1 MVTII
6 NSVLKNGE
14 DVGLISVRWRDED
27 GNRQEDVFRHNP
39 YVYLDPANVNQL
51 QSTKEVVAGTPRASF
66 PLSEKAFAR
75 RLKEWRR
82 KKSYDNRAV
91 WEQGVKMDGVVH
103 VEEDPDTVTRD
114 GVTLTRVEFRDA
126 RSRSA
131 FRRAYSGLSASRT
144 KHEEQFCIRPPM
156 EKDSFE
162 SLFNDAPTH
171 TLYFDLELLQ
181 YHGNGDF
188 PKYTDM
194 RNPRHDVRIG
204 LNSAGLQEMSL
215 IAVYAD
221 WLDQYLV
228 WAHHPNFA
236 EYDTGALPRE
246 YAEMGEVRYF
256 NDEREMLENF
266 VQWIE
271 IMDPDMLVAWNG
283 DGYDLPMLRYR
294 LEVTGVGANRMSPR
308 VSSSNGQFTTTPDY
322 LPPSDNWTDEGER
335 VMKGKYAASRQPI
348 RGRATIDLQPAFVG
362 WWRSTKGQTLGS
374 YVSLD
379 RATNDLLKDYIDV
392 GKATDFKPDFD
403 DKTYDTFIEDYIY
416 YNIVDVAAMVEIERY
431 ANVIQL
437 HLAMQNFLKVPFGST
452 FNSTRFCGV
461 MFSKE
466 AGFLPVDP
474 VWDNQPYQT
483 YWAYPSDDLIQSKPL
498 VIDGKDT
505 GYREYAYTRE
515 YGPDERYDTG
525 YLLDPK
531 NKEDGLAYEGAEV
544 VDVLSEGNKGLH
556 FNVAAFDAK
565 SMYPY
570 NIVGKNI
577 CWLTAYKPKE
587 GDPNA
592 VWFDIHL
599 RKGKQVIGRESIAFH
614 PADKMEG
621 SLPRIVSVVLERR
634 AHYKKVAKECR
645 LAGDDLGAKQADNMQ
660 KAVKVV
666 ANSFYGVLGNAW
678 EWGRD
683 SLDFA
688 TFGLAGATTKFGKK
702 QVQSCRKYCE
712 DLGYKSIFGH
722 TDSVFVKM
730 GDDRTVEDCIEQ
742 CLTLAD
748 DISAHIQKDLG
759 HTGAEWEFEQ
769 FMDRYFIAKK
779 NRYAGRIAWVDGE
792 MVTDKPLSQR
802 LKASGFELKAA
813 NTSKVVRDV
822 QLETLSLM
830 FDGAGFNEVVDFC
843 RDKYD
848 TVASGKVPVAEL
860 APRMTIQQHLPHQY
874 QKTGWNRYSPCN
886 CGGCPIMITKDMT
899 KAQKG
904 GLRKNR
910 KDDLCYTIQ
919 GPRGSDHRRY
929 TVGEP
934 LWRLMDERA
943 SAAAWFN
950 DFIANENE
958 PPIVK
963 GESFYSIPVRDGPY
977 PVPYRNNK
985 VLGRQYGF
993 IGVRNIE
1000 QAEAFTPDFEALAN
1014 STVVEPLKNVF
1025 EGMQWDIEIIRGFR
1039 PPTLQEFL
1047 Y

>member
-6 NSVLKNGE
+6 NSVLKNGQ
-14 DVGLISVRWRDED
+14 DVGLVSVRWRDED
-27 GNRQEDVFRHNP
+27 GKRCEDVFRHNP
-39 YVYLDPANVNQL
+39 YVYLDPANVKQL
-51 QSTKEVVAGTPRASF
+51 QSTKETVAGTPRASF
-66 PLSEKAFAR
+66 PLSERAFAR

-82 KKSYDNRAV
+82 KKTYESKAI
-91 WEQGVKMDGVVH
+91 WEGGVKMDGVVH
-103 VEEDPDTVTRD
+103 VEEDPETVSRD
-114 GVTLTRVEFRDA
+114 GDTLTRVEFKDA

-131 FRRAYSGLSASRT
+131 FRRAYSGISASRT

-156 EKDSFE
+156 EQESFE
-162 SLFNDAPTH
+162 SLFNDSPTH

-181 YHGNGDF
+181 YAGEGDL

-256 NDEREMLENF
+256 NDEKDMLENF
-266 VQWIE
+266 VQWVD
-271 IMDPDMLVAWNG
+271 IMDPDLFVAWNG

-294 LEVTGVGANRMSPR
+294 LEVTGIGADRMSPK

-322 LPPSDNWTDEGER
+322 LPPSDNWTGEGER
-335 VMKGKYAASRQPI
+335 LQRGKYTASRQPI
-348 RGRATIDLQPAFVG
+348 RGRATIDLQPAFVD
-362 WWRSTKGQTLGS
+362 WWRSTKGQTLGA
-374 YVSLD
+374 YCSLD
-379 RATNDLLKDYIDV
+379 RATNDLLKDYINV

-416 YNIVDVAAMVEIERY
+416 YNIIDVAAMVEVERY

-483 YWAYPSDDLIQSKPL
+483 YWAYDPET
-498 VIDGKDT
+498 GERFDT
-505 GYREYAYTRE
+505 GH
-515 YGPDERYDTG
+515 
-525 YLLDPK
+525 LLDPPAK
-531 NKEDGLAYEGAEV
+531 ADGLAYEGAEV
-544 VDVLSEGNKGLH
+544 VDVLSEGNRGLH

-565 SMYPY
+565 AMYPL

-592 VWFDIHL
+592 VTYDIHL
-599 RKGKQVIGRESIAFH
+599 RKGKRVVGRESIAFH
-614 PADKMEG
+614 PANKMEG
-621 SLPRIVSVVLERR
+621 SLPRIVSVVLDRR
-634 AHYKKVAKECR
+634 AHYKKVVKECR

-702 QVQSCRKYCE
+702 QVGIVREYCE
-712 DLGYKSIFGH
+712 NLGYQSIFGH

-730 GDDRTVEDCIEQ
+730 GDSRTVEDCIEQ
-742 CLTLAD
+742 CHGLAD
-748 DISAHIQKDLG
+748 EISAHIQKDLG

-792 MVTDKPLSQR
+792 TVTEKPLSQR

-848 TVASGKVPVAEL
+848 TVASGKIPVGEL
-860 APRMTIQQHLPHQY
+860 APRMTIQQHLPHKFK
-874 QKTGWNRYSPCN
+874 KTGWNHYSPCS
-886 CGGCPIMITKDMT
+886 CGSCPVMVTNSMT
-899 KAQKG
+899 KGQKAS
-904 GLRKNR
+904 LRKHR

-919 GPRGSDHRRY
+919 GPRGSDYRRY
-929 TVGEP
+929 TKGEP
-934 LWRLMDERA
+934 LWRLMDERS

-950 DFIANENE
+950 DFLANDSE

-963 GESFYSIPVRDGPY
+963 GESFYSIPVRDGPH
-977 PVPYRNNK
+977 PVPYRFNK

-993 IGVRNIE
+993 IGVRTIE
-1000 QAEAFTPDFEALAN
+1000 QAESFTPDFEALAN

-1025 EGMQWDIEIIRGFR
+1025 EGMEWDIEIIRGYR
-1039 PPTLQEFL
+1039 PPTLNAFL

>member
-6 NSVLKNGE
+6 NSVLKNGQ
-14 DVGLISVRWRDED
+14 DVGLVSVRWRDED
-27 GNRQEDVFRHNP
+27 GKRCEDVFRHNP
-39 YVYLDPANVNQL
+39 YVYLDPANVKQL
-51 QSTKEVVAGTPRASF
+51 QSMKETVAGTPRASF
-66 PLSEKAFAR
+66 PLSERAFAR

-82 KKSYDNRAV
+82 KKTYESKAI
-91 WEQGVKMDGVVH
+91 WEGGVKMDGVVH
-103 VEEDPDTVTRD
+103 VEEDPETVSRD
-114 GVTLTRVEFRDA
+114 GDTLTRVEFKDA

-131 FRRAYSGLSASRT
+131 FRRAYSGISASRT

-156 EKDSFE
+156 EQESFE
-162 SLFNDAPTH
+162 SLFNDSPTH

-181 YHGNGDF
+181 YAGEGDF

-256 NDEREMLENF
+256 NDEKDMLENF
-266 VQWIE
+266 VQWID
-271 IMDPDMLVAWNG
+271 IMDPDLFVAWNG

-294 LEVTGVGANRMSPR
+294 LEVTGIGADRMSPK
-308 VSSSNGQFTTTPDY
+308 VSSSNGQFYTTPDY
-322 LPPSDNWTDEGER
+322 LPPSDNWTGEGER
-335 VMKGKYAASRQPI
+335 LQRGKYTASRQPI
-348 RGRATIDLQPAFVG
+348 RGRATIDLQPAFVD
-362 WWRSTKGQTLGS
+362 WWRSTKGQTLGA
-374 YVSLD
+374 YCSLD
-379 RATNDLLKDYIDV
+379 RATNDLLKDYINV

-416 YNIVDVAAMVEIERY
+416 YNIIDVAAMVEVERY

-483 YWAYPSDDLIQSKPL
+483 YWAQDPET
-498 VIDGKDT
+498 GERFDT
-505 GYREYAYTRE
+505 GH
-515 YGPDERYDTG
+515 
-525 YLLDPK
+525 LLDPPAK
-531 NKEDGLAYEGAEV
+531 ADGLAYEGAEV
-544 VDVLSEGNKGLH
+544 VDVLSEGNRGLH

-565 SMYPY
+565 AMYPL

-577 CWLTAYKPKE
+577 CWLTAYKPEE

-592 VWFDIHL
+592 VTYDIHL
-599 RKGKQVIGRESIAFH
+599 RKGKRVVGRESIAFH
-614 PADKMEG
+614 PANKMEG
-621 SLPRIVSVVLERR
+621 SLPRIVSVVLDRR
-634 AHYKKVAKECR
+634 AHYTKVAKECR
-645 LAGDDLGAKQADNMQ
+645 LAGDSLGAKQADNMQ

-702 QVQSCRKYCE
+702 QVGIVREYCE
-712 DLGYKSIFGH
+712 NLGYQSIFGH

-730 GDDRTVEDCIEQ
+730 GDSRTVEDCIEQ
-742 CLTLAD
+742 CHGLAD
-748 DISAHIQKDLG
+748 EISAHIQKDLG

-792 MVTDKPLSQR
+792 TVTEKPLSQR

-830 FDGAGFNEVVDFC
+830 FDGAGFNEVVNFC
-843 RDKYD
+843 RDKYN
-848 TVASGKVPVAEL
+848 TVASGKIPVAEL
-860 APRMTIQQHLPHQY
+860 APRMTIQQHLPHEFK
-874 QKTGWNRYSPCN
+874 KTGWNHYSPCS
-886 CGGCPIMITKDMT
+886 CGSCPVMVTNSMT
-899 KAQKG
+899 KGQKAS
-904 GLRKNR
+904 LRKHRN
-910 KDDLCYTIQ
+910 DDLCYTIQ
-919 GPRGSDHRRY
+919 GPRGSDYRRY
-929 TVGEP
+929 TKGEP
-934 LWRLMDERA
+934 LWRLMDERS

-950 DFIANENE
+950 DFLANDSE

-963 GESFYSIPVRDGPY
+963 GESFYSIPVRDGPH
-977 PVPYRNNK
+977 PVPYRLNK

-993 IGVRNIE
+993 IGVRTIE
-1000 QAEAFTPDFEALAN
+1000 QADSFTPDFEALAN

-1025 EGMQWDIEIIRGFR
+1025 EGMEWDIEIIRGYR
-1039 PPTLQEFL
+1039 PPTLSEFL

>member
-6 NSVLKNGE
+6 NSVLKNGQ
-14 DVGLISVRWRDED
+14 DVGLVSVRWRDED
-27 GNRQEDVFRHNP
+27 GKRCEDVFRHNP
-39 YVYLDPANVNQL
+39 YVYLDPANVKQL
-51 QSTKEVVAGTPRASF
+51 QSTKETVAGTPRASF
-66 PLSEKAFAR
+66 PLSERAFAR

-82 KKSYDNRAV
+82 KKTYESKAI
-91 WEQGVKMDGVVH
+91 WEGGVKMDGVVH
-103 VEEDPDTVTRD
+103 VEEDPETVSRD
-114 GVTLTRVEFRDA
+114 GDTLTRVEFKDA

-131 FRRAYSGLSASRT
+131 FRRAYSGISASRT

-156 EKDSFE
+156 EQESFE
-162 SLFNDAPTH
+162 SLFNDSPTH

-181 YHGNGDF
+181 YAGEGDL

-256 NDEREMLENF
+256 NDEKDMLENF
-266 VQWIE
+266 VQWVD
-271 IMDPDMLVAWNG
+271 IMDPDLFVAWNG

-294 LEVTGVGANRMSPR
+294 LEVTGIGADRMSPK

-322 LPPSDNWTDEGER
+322 LPPSDNWTGEGER
-335 VMKGKYAASRQPI
+335 LQRGKYTASRQPI
-348 RGRATIDLQPAFVG
+348 RGRATIDLQPAFVD
-362 WWRSTKGQTLGS
+362 WWRSTKGQTLGA
-374 YVSLD
+374 YCSLD

-416 YNIVDVAAMVEIERY
+416 YNIIDVAAMVEVERY

-483 YWAYPSDDLIQSKPL
+483 YWAYDPET
-498 VIDGKDT
+498 GERFDT
-505 GYREYAYTRE
+505 GH
-515 YGPDERYDTG
+515 
-525 YLLDPK
+525 LLDPPAK
-531 NKEDGLAYEGAEV
+531 ADGLAYEGAEV
-544 VDVLSEGNKGLH
+544 VDVLSEGNRGLH

-565 SMYPY
+565 AMYPL

-592 VWFDIHL
+592 VTYDIHL
-599 RKGKQVIGRESIAFH
+599 RKGKRVVGRESIAFH
-614 PADKMEG
+614 PANKMEG
-621 SLPRIVSVVLERR
+621 SLPRIVSVVLDRR
-634 AHYKKVAKECR
+634 AHYKKVVKECR

-702 QVQSCRKYCE
+702 QVGIVREYCE
-712 DLGYKSIFGH
+712 NLGYQSIFGH

-730 GDDRTVEDCIEQ
+730 GDSRTVEDCIEQ
-742 CLTLAD
+742 CHGLAD
-748 DISAHIQKDLG
+748 EISAHIQKDLG

-792 MVTDKPLSQR
+792 TVTEKPLSQR

-848 TVASGKVPVAEL
+848 TVASGKIPVGEL
-860 APRMTIQQHLPHQY
+860 APRMTIQQHLPHKFK
-874 QKTGWNRYSPCN
+874 KTGWNHYSPCS
-886 CGGCPIMITKDMT
+886 CGSCPVMVTNSMT
-899 KAQKG
+899 KGQKAS
-904 GLRKNR
+904 LRKHR

-919 GPRGSDHRRY
+919 GPRGSDYRRY
-929 TVGEP
+929 TKGEP
-934 LWRLMDERA
+934 LWRLMDERS

-950 DFIANENE
+950 DFLANDSE

-963 GESFYSIPVRDGPY
+963 GESFYSIPVRDGPH
-977 PVPYRNNK
+977 PVPYRFNK

-993 IGVRNIE
+993 IGVRTIE
-1000 QAEAFTPDFEALAN
+1000 QAESFTPDFEALAN

-1025 EGMQWDIEIIRGFR
+1025 EGMEWDIEIIRGYR
-1039 PPTLQEFL
+1039 PPTLNAFL

>member
-294 LEVTGVGANRMSPR
+294 LEVTGVGADRMSPR

-379 RATNDLLKDYIDV
+379 RATNDLLKDYISV

-431 ANVIQL
+431 ANVI
-437 HLAMQNFLKVPFGST
+437 NCT
-452 FNSTRFCGV
+452 
-461 MFSKE
+461 
-466 AGFLPVDP
+466 
-474 VWDNQPYQT
+474 
-483 YWAYPSDDLIQSKPL
+483 
-498 VIDGKDT
+498 
-505 GYREYAYTRE
+505 
-515 YGPDERYDTG
+515 
-525 YLLDPK
+525 LL
-531 NKEDGLAYEGAEV
+531 
-544 VDVLSEGNKGLH
+544 
-556 FNVAAFDAK
+556 
-565 SMYPY
+565 
-570 NIVGKNI
+570 
-577 CWLTAYKPKE
+577 C
-587 GDPNA
+587 
-592 VWFDIHL
+592 
-599 RKGKQVIGRESIAFH
+599 
-614 PADKMEG
+614 
-621 SLPRIVSVVLERR
+621 RIS
-634 AHYKKVAKECR
+634 
-645 LAGDDLGAKQADNMQ
+645 
-660 KAVKVV
+660 
-666 ANSFYGVLGNAW
+666 
-678 EWGRD
+678 
-683 SLDFA
+683 
-688 TFGLAGATTKFGKK
+688 
-702 QVQSCRKYCE
+702 
-712 DLGYKSIFGH
+712 
-722 TDSVFVKM
+722 
-730 GDDRTVEDCIEQ
+730 
-742 CLTLAD
+742 
-748 DISAHIQKDLG
+748 
-759 HTGAEWEFEQ
+759 
-769 FMDRYFIAKK
+769 
-779 NRYAGRIAWVDGE
+779 
-792 MVTDKPLSQR
+792 
-802 LKASGFELKAA
+802 
-813 NTSKVVRDV
+813 
-822 QLETLSLM
+822 
-830 FDGAGFNEVVDFC
+830 
-843 RDKYD
+843 
-848 TVASGKVPVAEL
+848 
-860 APRMTIQQHLPHQY
+860 
-874 QKTGWNRYSPCN
+874 
-886 CGGCPIMITKDMT
+886 
-899 KAQKG
+899 
-904 GLRKNR
+904 
-910 KDDLCYTIQ
+910 
-919 GPRGSDHRRY
+919 
-929 TVGEP
+929 
-934 LWRLMDERA
+934 
-943 SAAAWFN
+943 
-950 DFIANENE
+950 
-958 PPIVK
+958 
-963 GESFYSIPVRDGPY
+963 
-977 PVPYRNNK
+977 
-985 VLGRQYGF
+985 
-993 IGVRNIE
+993 
-1000 QAEAFTPDFEALAN
+1000 
-1014 STVVEPLKNVF
+1014 
-1025 EGMQWDIEIIRGFR
+1025 
-1039 PPTLQEFL
+1039 
-1047 Y
+1047 

>member
-6 NSVLKNGE
+6 NSVLKNGQ
-14 DVGLISVRWRDED
+14 DVGLVSVRWRDED
-27 GNRQEDVFRHNP
+27 GKRCEDVFRHNP
-39 YVYLDPANVNQL
+39 YVYLDPANVKQL
-51 QSTKEVVAGTPRASF
+51 QSTKETVAGTPRASF
-66 PLSEKAFAR
+66 PLSERAFAR

-82 KKSYDNRAV
+82 KKTYESKAI
-91 WEQGVKMDGVVH
+91 WEGGVKMDGVVH
-103 VEEDPDTVTRD
+103 VEEDPETVSRD
-114 GVTLTRVEFRDA
+114 GDTLTRVEFKDA

-131 FRRAYSGLSASRT
+131 FRRAYSGISASRT

-156 EKDSFE
+156 EQESFE
-162 SLFNDAPTH
+162 SLFNDSPTH

-181 YHGNGDF
+181 YAGEGDF
-188 PKYTDM
+188 PKYTNM

-246 YAEMGEVRYF
+246 YADMGEVRYF
-256 NDEREMLENF
+256 NDEKDMLENF
-266 VQWIE
+266 VQWID
-271 IMDPDMLVAWNG
+271 IMDPDLFVAWNG

-294 LEVTGVGANRMSPR
+294 LEVTGIGADRMSPK

-322 LPPSDNWTDEGER
+322 LPPSDNWTGEGER
-335 VMKGKYAASRQPI
+335 LQRGKYTASRQPI
-348 RGRATIDLQPAFVG
+348 RGRATIDLQPAFVD
-362 WWRSTKGQTLGS
+362 WWRSTKGQTLGA
-374 YVSLD
+374 YCSLD

-416 YNIVDVAAMVEIERY
+416 YNIIDVAAMVEVERY

-483 YWAYPSDDLIQSKPL
+483 YWAYDPET
-498 VIDGKDT
+498 GERFDT
-505 GYREYAYTRE
+505 GH
-515 YGPDERYDTG
+515 
-525 YLLDPK
+525 LLDPPAK
-531 NKEDGLAYEGAEV
+531 ADGLAYEGAEV
-544 VDVLSEGNKGLH
+544 VDVLSEGNRGLH

-565 SMYPY
+565 AMYPL

-592 VWFDIHL
+592 VTYDIHL
-599 RKGKQVIGRESIAFH
+599 RKGKRVVGRESIAFH
-614 PADKMEG
+614 PANKMEG
-621 SLPRIVSVVLERR
+621 SLPRIVSVVLDRR

-702 QVQSCRKYCE
+702 QVGIVREYCE
-712 DLGYKSIFGH
+712 NLGYQSIFGH

-730 GDDRTVEDCIEQ
+730 GDSRTVEDCIEQ
-742 CLTLAD
+742 CHGLAD
-748 DISAHIQKDLG
+748 EISAHIQKDLG

-792 MVTDKPLSQR
+792 TVTEKPLSQR

-848 TVASGKVPVAEL
+848 TVASGKIPVGEL
-860 APRMTIQQHLPHQY
+860 APRMTIQQHLPHKFK
-874 QKTGWNRYSPCN
+874 KTGWNHYSPCS
-886 CGGCPIMITKDMT
+886 CGSCPVMVTNSMT
-899 KAQKG
+899 KGQKAS
-904 GLRKNR
+904 LRKHR

-919 GPRGSDHRRY
+919 GPRGSDYRRY
-929 TVGEP
+929 TKGEP
-934 LWRLMDERA
+934 LWRLMDERS

-950 DFIANENE
+950 DFLANDSE

-963 GESFYSIPVRDGPY
+963 GESFYSIPVRDGPHA
-977 PVPYRNNK
+977 VPYRFNK

-993 IGVRNIE
+993 IGVRTIE
-1000 QAEAFTPDFEALAN
+1000 QADSFTPDFEALAN

-1025 EGMQWDIEIIRGFR
+1025 EGMEWDIEIIRGYR
-1039 PPTLQEFL
+1039 PPTLSEFL

>member
-1 MVTII
+1 
-6 NSVLKNGE
+6 
-14 DVGLISVRWRDED
+14 
-27 GNRQEDVFRHNP
+27 
-39 YVYLDPANVNQL
+39 
-51 QSTKEVVAGTPRASF
+51 
-66 PLSEKAFAR
+66 
-75 RLKEWRR
+75 
-82 KKSYDNRAV
+82 
-91 WEQGVKMDGVVH
+91 
-103 VEEDPDTVTRD
+103 
-114 GVTLTRVEFRDA
+114 
-126 RSRSA
+126 
-131 FRRAYSGLSASRT
+131 
-144 KHEEQFCIRPPM
+144 
-156 EKDSFE
+156 
-162 SLFNDAPTH
+162 
-171 TLYFDLELLQ
+171 
-181 YHGNGDF
+181 
-188 PKYTDM
+188 
-194 RNPRHDVRIG
+194 
-204 LNSAGLQEMSL
+204 
-215 IAVYAD
+215 
-221 WLDQYLV
+221 
-228 WAHHPNFA
+228 
-236 EYDTGALPRE
+236 
-246 YAEMGEVRYF
+246 
-256 NDEREMLENF
+256 MLENF

-294 LEVTGVGANRMSPR
+294 LEVTGVGAERMSPQ

-322 LPPSDNWTDEGER
+322 LPPSDNWTDEGQR

-379 RATNDLLKDYIDV
+379 RATNDLLKDYINV

-483 YWAYPSDDLIQSKPL
+483 YWAYNPETGERS
-498 VIDGKDT
+498 DT
-505 GYREYAYTRE
+505 GH
-515 YGPDERYDTG
+515 
-525 YLLDPK
+525 LLDPK

-599 RKGKQVIGRESIAFH
+599 RKGKKVVGRESIAFH

-748 DISAHIQKDLG
+748 DISAPSKKTLVTPAQSGNSNNSWTDISLQK
-759 HTGAEWEFEQ
+759 
-769 FMDRYFIAKK
+769 
-779 NRYAGRIAWVDGE
+779 RIG
-792 MVTDKPLSQR
+792 ML
-802 LKASGFELKAA
+802 
-813 NTSKVVRDV
+813 VV
-822 QLETLSLM
+822 LH
-830 FDGAGFNEVVDFC
+830 G
-843 RDKYD
+843 
-848 TVASGKVPVAEL
+848 
-860 APRMTIQQHLPHQY
+860 
-874 QKTGWNRYSPCN
+874 
-886 CGGCPIMITKDMT
+886 
-899 KAQKG
+899 
-904 GLRKNR
+904 
-910 KDDLCYTIQ
+910 
-919 GPRGSDHRRY
+919 
-929 TVGEP
+929 
-934 LWRLMDERA
+934 
-943 SAAAWFN
+943 
-950 DFIANENE
+950 
-958 PPIVK
+958 
-963 GESFYSIPVRDGPY
+963 
-977 PVPYRNNK
+977 
-985 VLGRQYGF
+985 
-993 IGVRNIE
+993 
-1000 QAEAFTPDFEALAN
+1000 
-1014 STVVEPLKNVF
+1014 
-1025 EGMQWDIEIIRGFR
+1025 
-1039 PPTLQEFL
+1039 
-1047 Y
+1047 

>member
-6 NSVLKNGE
+6 NSVLKNGQ
-14 DVGLISVRWRDED
+14 DVGLVSVRWRDED
-27 GNRQEDVFRHNP
+27 GKRCEDVFRHNP
-39 YVYLDPANVNQL
+39 YVYLDPANVKQL
-51 QSTKEVVAGTPRASF
+51 QSTKETVAGTPRASF
-66 PLSEKAFAR
+66 PLSERAFAR

-82 KKSYDNRAV
+82 KKTYESKAI
-91 WEQGVKMDGVVH
+91 WEGGVKMDGVVH
-103 VEEDPDTVTRD
+103 VEEDPETVSRD
-114 GVTLTRVEFRDA
+114 GDTLTRVEFKDA

-144 KHEEQFCIRPPM
+144 KHEEQFCIRPPI
-156 EKDSFE
+156 EQESFE
-162 SLFNDAPTH
+162 SLFNDSPTH

-181 YHGNGDF
+181 YAGNGDF
-188 PKYTDM
+188 PKYTNM

-246 YAEMGEVRYF
+246 YADMGEVRYF
-256 NDEREMLENF
+256 NDEKDMLENF
-266 VQWIE
+266 VQWID
-271 IMDPDMLVAWNG
+271 IMDPDLFVAWNG

-294 LEVTGVGANRMSPR
+294 LEVTGIGADRMSPK

-322 LPPSDNWTDEGER
+322 LPPSDNWTGEGER
-335 VMKGKYAASRQPI
+335 LQRGKYTASRQPI
-348 RGRATIDLQPAFVG
+348 RGRATIDLQPAFVD
-362 WWRSTKGQTLGS
+362 WWRSTKGQTLGA
-374 YVSLD
+374 YCSLD
-379 RATNDLLKDYIDV
+379 RATNDLLKDYIKV

-416 YNIVDVAAMVEIERY
+416 YNIIDVAAMVEVERY

-452 FNSTRFCGV
+452 FNATRFCGV

-483 YWAYPSDDLIQSKPL
+483 YWAYDPET
-498 VIDGKDT
+498 GERFDT
-505 GYREYAYTRE
+505 GQ
-515 YGPDERYDTG
+515 
-525 YLLDPK
+525 LLDPPAK
-531 NKEDGLAYEGAEV
+531 ADGLAFEGAEV
-544 VDVLSEGNKGLH
+544 VDVLSEGNRGLH

-565 SMYPY
+565 AMYPL

-587 GDPNA
+587 GDINA
-592 VWFDIHL
+592 VTFDVHL
-599 RKGKQVIGRESIAFH
+599 RKGKQVVGRESIAFH
-614 PADKMEG
+614 PANKMEG
-621 SLPRIVSVVLERR
+621 SLPRIVSVVLDRR
-634 AHYKKVAKECR
+634 AQYKKVAKECR
-645 LAGDDLGAKQADNMQ
+645 LAGDYLGEKQADNMQ

-702 QVQSCRKYCE
+702 QVGIVREYCE
-712 DLGYKSIFGH
+712 NLGYQSIFGH

-730 GDDRTVEDCIEQ
+730 GDNRTVEDCIEQ
-742 CLTLAD
+742 CHGLAD
-748 DISAHIQKDLG
+748 EISAHIQKDLG

-792 MVTDKPLSQR
+792 TVTERPLSQR

-848 TVASGKVPVAEL
+848 TVSSGKIPVAEL
-860 APRMTIQQHLPHQY
+860 APRMTIQQHLPHKFK
-874 QKTGWNRYSPCN
+874 KTGWNHYSPCS
-886 CGGCPIMITKDMT
+886 CGSCPVMVTNSMT
-899 KAQKG
+899 KAQKSS
-904 GLRKNR
+904 LRKHR

-919 GPRGSDHRRY
+919 GPRGSDYRRY
-929 TVGEP
+929 TKGEH
-934 LWRLMDERA
+934 LWRLMDERS

-950 DFIANENE
+950 DFLANDSE

-963 GESFYSIPVRDGPY
+963 GESFYSIPVRDGPH
-977 PVPYRNNK
+977 PVPYRFNK

-993 IGVRNIE
+993 IGVRTIE
-1000 QAEAFTPDFEALAN
+1000 QAESFTPDFEALAN

-1025 EGMQWDIEIIRGFR
+1025 EGMEWDIEIIRGYR
-1039 PPTLQEFL
+1039 PPTLNAFL